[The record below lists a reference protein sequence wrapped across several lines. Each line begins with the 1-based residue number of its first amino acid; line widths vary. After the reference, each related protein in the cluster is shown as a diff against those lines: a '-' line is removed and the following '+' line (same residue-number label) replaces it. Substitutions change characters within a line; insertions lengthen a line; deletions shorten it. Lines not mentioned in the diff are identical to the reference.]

1 MELKSKE
8 VIAPEAD
15 QPLCGMEE
23 HQRRRRD
30 DTAAHRRALERA
42 ASIFRAAGEAGR
54 LVLLEQLLEGE
65 RCVTDLAATAGVGL
79 STVSQQL
86 RVLREEDLV
95 VTRREG
101 KHIYYALADQ
111 HVVDLIFSVMEHAR
125 EGDDARHR

>member
-1 MELKSKE
+1 MELRNR
-8 VIAPEAD
+8 EAGASD
-15 QPLCGMEE
+15 GDHPLCGAEE
-23 HQRRRRD
+23 HQNRRRD
-30 DTAAHRRALERA
+30 DSAAHRRALERA

-54 LVLLEQLLEGE
+54 LALLEQLLEGE
-65 RCVTDLAATAGVGL
+65 RCVTDLAATAGAGL

-111 HVVDLIFSVMEHAR
+111 HVVDLIFSVLEHAR
-125 EGDDARHR
+125 EGDDDRHR